1 VREDRRVKVTTPFGR
16 FPFEFRRVELKDGEV
31 TVVGGFAG
39 VESGVVFERRDLA
52 VAAGVVVVGTAAMVV
67 RRRGRIRG

>member
-1 VREDRRVKVTTPFGR
+1 VKVTTPFGR

-31 TVVGGFAG
+31 TVMGSFAG
-39 VESGVVFERRDLA
+39 IDAGVVFERRELV
-52 VAAGVVVVGTAAMVV
+52 VAAGLVVVGTAAAVV